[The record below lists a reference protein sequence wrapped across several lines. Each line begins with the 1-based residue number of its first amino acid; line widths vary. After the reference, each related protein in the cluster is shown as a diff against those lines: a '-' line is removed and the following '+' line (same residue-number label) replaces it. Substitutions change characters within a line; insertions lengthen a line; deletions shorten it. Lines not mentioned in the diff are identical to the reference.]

1 MFKSLLFIVFIIVFA
16 IYFISIKIRQ
26 YPKNQDDPN
35 IKLRRIESACG
46 IINIATFAIL
56 LSSSSLYAFKVPEI
70 IVKGIAIFAVCT
82 VIFSLC
88 LILLIQKLI
97 QKLPIDETDN
107 TFRHRLH
114 LWGQNMLKLFSEKI
128 RSIIPAGK
136 KRVVPQQQSTEEHS
150 VVTDSNTKIKNND
163 ETSNIFI
170 AIIFI
175 VTLFLFATTFYIINY
190 CERTITMLSTIYA
203 LLCIIVPC
211 SLYQLIICK
220 RQNKK
225 QENKAIH
232 FVWVYIFLLY
242 IYLTFSVAG
251 IGSIWDIG
259 HYDTIIRLEEINLL
273 PFQSEGIM
281 TYVLNIIMFLPLGF
295 LIPLIWKRYRN
306 PLKIFMIGF
315 GFSLSI
321 ELCQLF
327 NRRNTD
333 IDDLMMNT
341 LGAVIGYFIWKLTKR
356 LFKNINHK
364 SISLSKLEPIVYLTL
379 AVLGEFLLFNWR
391 IFL

>member
-1 MFKSLLFIVFIIVFA
+1 
-16 IYFISIKIRQ
+16 
-26 YPKNQDDPN
+26 
-35 IKLRRIESACG
+35 
-46 IINIATFAIL
+46 
-56 LSSSSLYAFKVPEI
+56 
-70 IVKGIAIFAVCT
+70 
-82 VIFSLC
+82 
-88 LILLIQKLI
+88 
-97 QKLPIDETDN
+97 
-107 TFRHRLH
+107 
-114 LWGQNMLKLFSEKI
+114 
-128 RSIIPAGK
+128 
-136 KRVVPQQQSTEEHS
+136 
-150 VVTDSNTKIKNND
+150 
-163 ETSNIFI
+163 
-170 AIIFI
+170 
-175 VTLFLFATTFYIINY
+175 
-190 CERTITMLSTIYA
+190 MLSTIYA

-225 QENKAIH
+225 QENKTIH

-242 IYLTFSVAG
+242 IYLTFSVTG

>member
-1 MFKSLLFIVFIIVFA
+1 
-16 IYFISIKIRQ
+16 
-26 YPKNQDDPN
+26 
-35 IKLRRIESACG
+35 
-46 IINIATFAIL
+46 
-56 LSSSSLYAFKVPEI
+56 
-70 IVKGIAIFAVCT
+70 
-82 VIFSLC
+82 
-88 LILLIQKLI
+88 
-97 QKLPIDETDN
+97 
-107 TFRHRLH
+107 
-114 LWGQNMLKLFSEKI
+114 
-128 RSIIPAGK
+128 
-136 KRVVPQQQSTEEHS
+136 
-150 VVTDSNTKIKNND
+150 
-163 ETSNIFI
+163 
-170 AIIFI
+170 
-175 VTLFLFATTFYIINY
+175 
-190 CERTITMLSTIYA
+190 
-203 LLCIIVPC
+203 
-211 SLYQLIICK
+211 
-220 RQNKK
+220 K

-341 LGAVIGYFIWKLTKR
+341 LGAVIGYFIWKWTKR

>member
-1 MFKSLLFIVFIIVFA
+1 
-16 IYFISIKIRQ
+16 
-26 YPKNQDDPN
+26 
-35 IKLRRIESACG
+35 
-46 IINIATFAIL
+46 
-56 LSSSSLYAFKVPEI
+56 
-70 IVKGIAIFAVCT
+70 
-82 VIFSLC
+82 
-88 LILLIQKLI
+88 
-97 QKLPIDETDN
+97 
-107 TFRHRLH
+107 
-114 LWGQNMLKLFSEKI
+114 
-128 RSIIPAGK
+128 
-136 KRVVPQQQSTEEHS
+136 
-150 VVTDSNTKIKNND
+150 
-163 ETSNIFI
+163 
-170 AIIFI
+170 
-175 VTLFLFATTFYIINY
+175 
-190 CERTITMLSTIYA
+190 MLSTIYA

-356 LFKNINHK
+356 LFKNIYLIIYLILVFSLHLVHNKFRTSNRFFERIIYGNHSKRTCQKIK
-364 SISLSKLEPIVYLTL
+364 SFCRRCLHGAQSQTRSQYGNTAARPGCCRKIWIWFFPDRGKAYHFRGDLFCYL
-379 AVLGEFLLFNWR
+379 
-391 IFL
+391 

>member
-1 MFKSLLFIVFIIVFA
+1 
-16 IYFISIKIRQ
+16 
-26 YPKNQDDPN
+26 
-35 IKLRRIESACG
+35 
-46 IINIATFAIL
+46 
-56 LSSSSLYAFKVPEI
+56 
-70 IVKGIAIFAVCT
+70 
-82 VIFSLC
+82 
-88 LILLIQKLI
+88 
-97 QKLPIDETDN
+97 
-107 TFRHRLH
+107 
-114 LWGQNMLKLFSEKI
+114 
-128 RSIIPAGK
+128 
-136 KRVVPQQQSTEEHS
+136 
-150 VVTDSNTKIKNND
+150 
-163 ETSNIFI
+163 
-170 AIIFI
+170 
-175 VTLFLFATTFYIINY
+175 
-190 CERTITMLSTIYA
+190 MLSTIYA

-281 TYVLNIIMFLPLGF
+281 TYVLNI
-295 LIPLIWKRYRN
+295 
-306 PLKIFMIGF
+306 
-315 GFSLSI
+315 

-364 SISLSKLEPIVYLTL
+364 SISLSKLEPIVYLAL

-391 IFL
+391 FFL

>member
-35 IKLRRIESACG
+35 IKLRRIESTCG

-175 VTLFLFATTFYIINY
+175 VTLFLFATTFLYTYTTGKEIQ
-190 CERTITMLSTIYA
+190 RTILD
-203 LLCIIVPC
+203 
-211 SLYQLIICK
+211 
-220 RQNKK
+220 N
-225 QENKAIH
+225 
-232 FVWVYIFLLY
+232 FF
-242 IYLTFSVAG
+242 
-251 IGSIWDIG
+251 
-259 HYDTIIRLEEINLL
+259 
-273 PFQSEGIM
+273 
-281 TYVLNIIMFLPLGF
+281 GF
-295 LIPLIWKRYRN
+295 LCNAYASSWIV
-306 PLKIFMIGF
+306 
-315 GFSLSI
+315 
-321 ELCQLF
+321 
-327 NRRNTD
+327 NTAAT
-333 IDDLMMNT
+333 IL
-341 LGAVIGYFIWKLTKR
+341 
-356 LFKNINHK
+356 
-364 SISLSKLEPIVYLTL
+364 
-379 AVLGEFLLFNWR
+379 VLYMVGKWQGW
-391 IFL
+391 